1 VYESVTRPVVIDQ
14 AHRSLAPA
22 PTSLARLSAHARF
35 VPANRLDGAPHICV
49 NGRTDAGAMLK
60 PSHWPG
66 CATPP
71 AFAALTA
78 TEIVARS
85 LDHHPEGPEVD
96 AYANNHFDIAGPRLG
111 CWHPDGSPAGSRLAP
126 GSVVEVITAFLAE
139 DAERTS
145 ATLNLSSPHP
155 SLTR

>member
-1 VYESVTRPVVIDQ
+1 VIDQ

-49 NGRTDAGAMLK
+49 DGRTDAGAVLEL
-60 PSHWPG
+60 SHWPG

-71 AFAALTA
+71 ALAAVTA
-78 TEIVARS
+78 TEIVARY

-96 AYANNHFDIAGPRLG
+96 AYANNHFAIDGRLRSSPRLG
-111 CWHPDGSPAGSRLAP
+111 CWNPDGSPAGSRLAP
-126 GSVVEVITAFLAE
+126 GAVVEVITAFLAE